1 MGEPSPGFLTIDDF
15 DVDGKTVFLRVD
27 INSGIDKKTGNVVK
41 TRRIEEH
48 SRTIKELSDRNA
60 KLVILAH
67 QGRAGGK
74 DFTLLEGHAK
84 LLSECTGKNVGY
96 VDDVIGPAA
105 VKRIQELKS
114 GEILLL
120 DNVRLMAEEGLELK
134 PEEHARSHMI
144 SRLAPLAE
152 VFIND
157 AFSAIHRSHASLV
170 GFTATVPSGIGRVME
185 HELESL
191 GRVVHN
197 VTRPC
202 TYILGGNKPKE
213 CLKIMRHVLDENVVD
228 DILLGGV
235 IGNIFLLASGY
246 DVGRKYQDF
255 MEREGAMAFIPE
267 AKKLLD
273 NNGGKIH
280 MPQDLAL
287 ETGAGREEVQVSQL
301 PRDDNPYD
309 IGAKTMEKYIDII
322 KKSMTIVIKGPMGVY
337 ENHDFAQGTEAVF
350 QAIADSEAFSL
361 IGGGDTS
368 TAIKALGMDASRYS
382 YVSLGGGALLSYL
395 GGEHS
400 PVLEA
405 LNAAAKR

>member
-114 GEILLL
+114 GQILLL

-170 GFTATVPSGIGRVME
+170 GFTVDFIVCCATT
-185 HELESL
+185 LENRL
-191 GRVVHN
+191 LLYM
-197 VTRPC
+197 TR
-202 TYILGGNKPKE
+202 
-213 CLKIMRHVLDENVVD
+213 
-228 DILLGGV
+228 
-235 IGNIFLLASGY
+235 S
-246 DVGRKYQDF
+246 
-255 MEREGAMAFIPE
+255 
-267 AKKLLD
+267 
-273 NNGGKIH
+273 
-280 MPQDLAL
+280 
-287 ETGAGREEVQVSQL
+287 
-301 PRDDNPYD
+301 
-309 IGAKTMEKYIDII
+309 
-322 KKSMTIVIKGPMGVY
+322 
-337 ENHDFAQGTEAVF
+337 
-350 QAIADSEAFSL
+350 
-361 IGGGDTS
+361 
-368 TAIKALGMDASRYS
+368 
-382 YVSLGGGALLSYL
+382 
-395 GGEHS
+395 
-400 PVLEA
+400 
-405 LNAAAKR
+405 